1 METKNYFMD
10 EATAAKKLQRMAYE
24 IAEQNMEETGELI
37 LAGIR
42 DNGVT
47 LANII
52 AGYLKDILQ
61 SRIKVIEISLD
72 KRHPDVITI
81 SEEISF
87 NEAVVILVD
96 DVVNSGKTLLYALKP
111 FLSFHPKKIQTLTL
125 VERTHKM
132 FPVASDYVGI
142 SLATTLQEHI
152 FVEVEENRVKGA
164 YLV

>member
-1 METKNYFMD
+1 MN
-10 EATAAKKLQRMAYE
+10 EATAAKKIQRMAFE
-24 IAEQNMEETGELI
+24 IAEQNAEEEQLI

-52 AGYLKDILQ
+52 AGHLQGILHNQ
-61 SRIKVIEISLD
+61 IKVIEIGLD
-72 KRHPDVITI
+72 KRHPSGIQL
-81 SEEISF
+81 SEEVDF
-87 NEAVVILVD
+87 NGAVVILVD

-111 FLSFHPKKIQTLTL
+111 LLQFYPKKIQTLTL
-125 VERTHKM
+125 VERSHKM
-132 FPVASDYVGI
+132 YPVASDYVGI

-152 FVEVEENRVKGA
+152 FVEVADGCVKGA